1 VNLFGPGG
9 WLVVLVVALVVV
21 MLLSTAAIMI
31 GRARRLDRLHVRV
44 DAARHGLVTA
54 LDRRAAVVRA
64 VAATA
69 PSSALSPTDRRALRA
84 AARAVEA
91 AGGDEAREAA
101 ENDLVARRAAL
112 DTALLSPDLSAELA
126 DADARVVVARRIHND
141 AVRDTRALRGRRMVR
156 MLHLAGTAPYPR
168 YFDIAETGERVTGP
182 GAGQPASDAAVARDA
197 ARVVVLDPDGRVLL
211 FEGVDPARPSEAFWF
226 TPGGG
231 VEPDEDPADAAW
243 RELSEETGM
252 VAGKPGIGE
261 LDGPLWVRDVMFD
274 HDGVTYAARE
284 VFFVLRVD
292 PAPVVDVSGFTELE
306 RRTVRRHR
314 WWTRTELAATVDV
327 VYPRQLADLLG
338 DPGSLAPLDP
348 PVPIQ

>member
-1 VNLFGPGG
+1 MNLFGPGG

-21 MLLSTAAIMI
+21 VLLVTAAVMI

-44 DAARHGLVTA
+44 DAAHHGLVTA

-84 AARAVEA
+84 AAHA
-91 AGGDEAREAA
+91 AEDADGGEAREAA

-156 MLHLAGTAPYPR
+156 VLHLAGTAPYPR
-168 YFDIAETGERVTGP
+168 YFEIAEAGEGS
-182 GAGQPASDAAVARDA
+182 PAPEAAVARDA
-197 ARVVVLDPDGRVLL
+197 ARVVVLDPDERVLL
-211 FEGVDPARPSEAFWF
+211 FEGVDPVRPSEAFWF

-231 VEPDEDPADAAW
+231 VEPDEDPVDAAW
-243 RELSEETGM
+243 RELSQETGM

-261 LDGPLWVRDVMFD
+261 LDGPVWVRDVMFD

-327 VYPRQLADLLG
+327 VSPRQLADLLG

>member
-1 VNLFGPGG
+1 MNVFGPGG
-9 WLVVLVVALVVV
+9 WLLVVV
-21 MLLSTAAIMI
+21 VAIVVVFLLVTALIAV

-44 DAARHGLVTA
+44 DAARLGLVAA

-84 AARAVEA
+84 SARAAEA
-91 AGGDEAREAA
+91 AGDGDAREVA
-101 ENDLVARRAAL
+101 ENDLVARRAPLECATL
-112 DTALLSPDLSAELA
+112 PPDLSAELA

-156 MLHLAGTAPYPR
+156 ALRLAGTAPYPE
-168 YFDIAETGERVTGP
+168 YFEIAEP
-182 GAGQPASDAAVARDA
+182 SAPPAPTDEPVDPAVARDA
-197 ARVVVLDPDGRVLL
+197 ARVVVLDPDERVLL
-211 FEGVDPARPSEAFWF
+211 FEGVDPARPTETFWF

-231 VEPDEDPADAAW
+231 VEPGEEPVEAAV
-243 RELSEETGM
+243 RELREETGM
-252 VAGKPGIGE
+252 EADGSGD
-261 LDGPLWVRDVMFD
+261 LDGPVWVRDVMFS
-274 HDGVTYAARE
+274 HDGVAYAARE
-284 VFFVLRVD
+284 LFFLLRVPD
-292 PAPVVDVSGFTELE
+292 DAPEIDVSGFTELE

-327 VYPRQLADLLG
+327 VYPRQLGDLLG
-338 DPGSLAPLDP
+338 DPGSIAPADP

>member
-1 VNLFGPGG
+1 MNLFGPGG
-9 WLVVLVVALVVV
+9 WLAVLIVAVVVVVLLV
-21 MLLSTAAIMI
+21 TAAVMI

-44 DAARHGLVTA
+44 DAAYHGLIDA

-69 PSSALSPTDRRALRA
+69 PPSSLTPTDRRALRT
-84 AARAVEA
+84 AARAVEGA
-91 AGGDEAREAA
+91 RGAEAREAA
-101 ENDLVARRAAL
+101 ENDLVVRRTAL
-112 DTALLSPDLSAELA
+112 DDALLPPDLSAELA
-126 DADARVVVARRIHND
+126 DADARVVVARRVHND
-141 AVRDTRALRGRRMVR
+141 AIRDTRALRGRRMVR
-156 MLHLAGTAPYPR
+156 VLHLAGTAPWPR
-168 YFDIAETGERVTGP
+168 YFEIAEAGERP
-182 GAGQPASDAAVARDA
+182 GDGDGAVDLPVARDA

-211 FEGVDPARPSEAFWF
+211 FEGVDPARPGEAFWF

-231 VEPDEDPADAAW
+231 VEPDEDPADAAG
-243 RELSEETGM
+243 RELGQETGI
-252 VAGKPGIGE
+252 VAGKPGIGD
-261 LDGPLWVRDVMFD
+261 LDGPLWVRDVIFD

-292 PAPVVDVSGFTELE
+292 PVPTVDVSGFTEQE

-314 WWTRTELAATVDV
+314 WWTRTELAATIDV

-338 DPGSLAPLDP
+338 DPGSLAPPDP